1 MIRPSLAALRALHAP
16 DVPRPADDGRLKTVR
31 YEASEVVRVQGRR
44 GFQSMIEFGAE
55 ERIENVA
62 VGDSAA
68 WQVTP
73 NKRAN
78 MLFVKPILPDAR
90 TNMTVVTDR
99 RTYLFDL
106 VTAPAK
112 ADPVYALR
120 FSNPP
125 APRPS
130 TEPTA
135 PVLKAEAPPTLPPLR
150 HHYGWTAKGDAAL
163 LPARTYDDGVTTYLA
178 WPARRRCPPS
188 SPRPRRLGS
197 PGELRRQGRRDR
209 DRPGAPVL
217 VLRAGDKRAVLTR
230 TPPVTQVAE
239 R

>member
-1 MIRPSLAALRALHAP
+1 
-16 DVPRPADDGRLKTVR
+16 
-31 YEASEVVRVQGRR
+31 
-44 GFQSMIEFGAE
+44 
-55 ERIENVA
+55 
-62 VGDSAA
+62 
-68 WQVTP
+68 
-73 NKRAN
+73 
-78 MLFVKPILPDAR
+78 
-90 TNMTVVTDR
+90 MTVVTDR

-106 VTAPAK
+106 LTAPAK

-163 LPARTYDDGVTTYLA
+163 LPSRTYDDGVTTYLA
-178 WPARRRCPPS
+178 WPASATLPAILTPA
-188 SPRPRRLGS
+188 PDGS
-197 PGELRRQGRRDR
+197 EAPVNFAAKGDVIEIDQVH
-209 DRPGAPVL
+209 PVL